1 MKKQKNGVKG
11 HTAMTVAKKRLTL
24 NNNIFESDIVEI
36 LEITESK
43 LSYLSEDGIMNYT
56 RKK

>member
-1 MKKQKNGVKG
+1 MKG

>member
-1 MKKQKNGVKG
+1 MKKTEKWGEG
-11 HTAMTVAKKRLTL
+11 TYSYDSSKKRLTL